1 MTAVVLVHGLYH
13 RPEHFALVAEP
24 LRTAGTE
31 VVVPELHRGS
41 LTADTAAVQ
50 KVVDSLPQSAIVL
63 GHSYGGS
70 VITGLRGVGH
80 LVYLAAFVPDA
91 GESAAG
97 LGGASARLRAAIE
110 PGSDGS
116 TGLHP
121 DRAADTLYGD
131 CPEPLADWA
140 VGLLRTQAPGC
151 GRGVPERHSW
161 RDNPLH
167 LCRLRAGPGH
177 RPGSAAGDGVALYRR
192 ARMADGPLP
201 VRGTARSRG
210 RTASGTARRRH
221 RVGEVRAAR
230 PPRGRRRGGG
240 STAVA
245 YRAADSGLIA
255 RQKSI
260 VRARAG
266 GPLPAPRA

>member
-50 KVVDSLPQSAIVL
+50 EAVDSLPQSAIVL

-110 PGSDGS
+110 PGPDGS
-116 TGLHP
+116 TGLPP

-161 RDNPLH
+161 RDTPSTYVV
-167 LCRLRAGPGH
+167 CARDRAIDPDLQREMASRCTDVREWQTGH
-177 RPGSAAGDGVALYRR
+177 SPFVGQPALVVALLQELLAAG
-192 ARMADGPLP
+192 
-201 VRGTARSRG
+201 
-210 RTASGTARRRH
+210 
-221 RVGEVRAAR
+221 
-230 PPRGRRRGGG
+230 
-240 STAVA
+240 
-245 YRAADSGLIA
+245 IA
-255 RQKSI
+255 
-260 VRARAG
+260 
-266 GPLPAPRA
+266 